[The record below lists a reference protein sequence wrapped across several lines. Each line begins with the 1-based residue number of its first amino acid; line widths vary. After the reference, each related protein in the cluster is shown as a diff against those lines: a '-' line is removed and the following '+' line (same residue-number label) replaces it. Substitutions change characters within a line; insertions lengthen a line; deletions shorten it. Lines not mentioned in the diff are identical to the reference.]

1 MKKGLFI
8 VIVPVASL
16 LFMTGSAA
24 PAAAGTQEPYAGMSL
39 SGIYST
45 ETSLA
50 DTEELDGSALVARA
64 YAGVRLNPRANTTRL
79 QAATNYFAY
88 FERKD
93 RWSNAVEAE
102 QVLRLG
108 RNVSF
113 SIEGSAATNVLT
125 LERRSTDQ
133 AGLAARLRVEP
144 GDHRVLIGAGTRR
157 RWYDD
162 SDARSWAPFIEAE
175 YRYRIGSWHSIE
187 LEGRIERVNSNVD
200 TFDYD
205 RLAVS
210 AYYTR
215 PLARRTR
222 VRAGITHRRWT
233 WDERFT
239 PTGDER
245 RERLWLP
252 QLRLTHELGGDL
264 DLELDARRVIRRSND
279 DNFDRTGTRLAATVR
294 KTF

>member
-1 MKKGLFI
+1 MR
-8 VIVPVASL
+8 VPVAFGL
-16 LFMTGSAA
+16 LLAGAA
-24 PAAAGTQEPYAGMSL
+24 VPGTAAAQEAYGGASM

-45 ETSLA
+45 ESSLTE
-50 DTEELDGSALVARA
+50 TEELDGSALVARG
-64 YAGVRLNPRANTTRL
+64 YAGVRFDPDGNTTRL
-79 QAATNYFAY
+79 QAASNYFGY

-102 QVLRLG
+102 QSLRLG
-108 RNVSF
+108 RGTTF
-113 SIEGSAATNVLT
+113 SVEGSAATNVLT

-133 AGLAARLRVEP
+133 AGVAGRLRTEF
-144 GDHRVLIGAGTRR
+144 GNHRLTFGAGTRR

-162 SDARSWAPFIEAE
+162 SDARSWAPFAEAE
-175 YRYRIGSWHSIE
+175 YRYRIGSWHSVE

-210 AYYTR
+210 AFYTR

-222 VRAGITHRRWT
+222 VRAGLTHRRWT

-239 PTGDER
+239 PGGDQR

-252 QLRLTHELGGDL
+252 QLRLTHDLGRDF

-279 DNFDRTGTRLAATVR
+279 DNLDRTGTRLAATVR
-294 KTF
+294 KSF